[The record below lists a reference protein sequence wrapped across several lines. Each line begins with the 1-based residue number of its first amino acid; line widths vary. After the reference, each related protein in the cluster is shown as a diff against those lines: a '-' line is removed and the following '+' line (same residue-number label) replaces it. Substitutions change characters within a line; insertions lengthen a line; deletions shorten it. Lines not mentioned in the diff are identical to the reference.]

1 MENTRN
7 QFPFN
12 GPPLQQEEKNAN
24 TRQQEDFTW
33 ILNEGMLRDEG
44 SLFGIAGAEITD
56 KLESINSYYQTK
68 TAFPQQQKRYLEEKI
83 ASLKAEIESA
93 RDELAEVRSAQQASV
108 SKEKISYQLWPVA
121 FQFLAI
127 LAVSC
132 FNFFL
137 VRYWLSPVIT
147 SDVICLGI
155 YLCGL
160 FSVYIGRSII
170 LNSGDEDS
178 DEVSN
183 AVLKKSYLREFG
195 VAAAVSFF
203 ICTITFKSYPVQNSV
218 AAFLLMFLLFLCG
231 KVLVN
236 TLFRLKKEIN
246 ASFRIM
252 KTRYKA
258 RRQERNFSRKMEEAE
273 KALRESIEALQEPEI
288 TLAKLQAE
296 QQYKTHVF
304 RSEYNL
310 ALQSRQAL
318 NKPSLKQLA

>member
-1 MENTRN
+1 MENARN

-12 GPPLQQEEKNAN
+12 GAPSQQEEKNVNA
-24 TRQQEDFTW
+24 RQQEDFTW

-56 KLESINSYYQTK
+56 KLESISSYYQTK
-68 TAFPQQQKRYLEEKI
+68 TAYPQQQKRYLEEKI
-83 ASLKAEIESA
+83 VLLKAEIESA
-93 RDELAEVRSAQQASV
+93 SDELSEVRSVQQASI

-127 LAVSC
+127 LAVSG

-137 VRYWLSPVIT
+137 VRYWLSPVIS

-170 LNSGDEDS
+170 LNSGDEDN
-178 DEVSN
+178 DEESN
-183 AVLKKSYLREFG
+183 AAIKKNYLREFG
-195 VAAAVSFF
+195 VAAAVSLF
-203 ICTITFKSYPVQNSV
+203 ICTITFNNYPVQNSV

-236 TLFRLKKEIN
+236 TLFRLKKEFS
-246 ASFRIM
+246 ASFRM
-252 KTRYKA
+252 MSARYKA
-258 RRQERNFSRKMEEAE
+258 RRAEKKLSGKIDEAE
-273 KALRESIEALQEPEI
+273 KALRQSFEALQEPEI